1 MTTSDVVATGAL
13 LVMTAV
19 AVLML
24 VQYLKLQDI
33 WQMIIDCKTA
43 TRWAKIWE
51 MENKELRSAL
61 RAEKEQVDQLQRKVG
76 LIQPP
81 TPADSNTTPCP

>member
-81 TPADSNTTPCP
+81 TPVDSNTTPCP